1 VNTASDLRNSFVAG
15 WEKRVPFGGTNVAN
29 GRRADAV
36 EAQLRSLFRSLLA
49 AVVALVALG
58 LPVMAQDL
66 PAAPS
71 LDTPWQEVISNQIRA
86 FREHDAPGAFMYA
99 GAGFQVSFPS
109 AEAFFNA
116 IVTSGYAPIM
126 ESVSHSFGAYRM
138 LSPAVVIQEVR
149 LVGKDQAL
157 YGAVY
162 RLSEEEAG
170 WRVQGVQLYRQQ
182 GVAI

>member
-1 VNTASDLRNSFVAG
+1 MEAQMGSIFRPLIIGFVA
-15 WEKRVPFGGTNVAN
+15 
-29 GRRADAV
+29 
-36 EAQLRSLFRSLLA
+36 LI
-49 AVVALVALG
+49 ALG
-58 LPVMAQDL
+58 LPAFAQDE
-66 PAAPS
+66 PAAPPAE
-71 LDTPWQEVISNQIRA
+71 TPWQDVISSQIQA

-126 ESVSHSFGAYRM
+126 ESVSHSFGEYRM
-138 LSPAVVIQEVR
+138 LGPAAVIQEVR
-149 LVGKDQAL
+149 LVGKGQEL
-157 YGAVY
+157 YGALY
-162 RLSEEEAG
+162 QLSEEEAG